1 MKFMPRAAFTTL
13 GCKVNQYETQQILE
27 SFEKA
32 GFRVVPFTSEA
43 EVYVINSCS
52 VTAIAESKSRYMV
65 RKASRTN
72 PQARIVLT
80 GCAAQMA
87 TNTGKP
93 IEGVDVWVPNPEKT
107 NAIGYLFKSFP
118 ELEKRAAEAKPNR
131 TSAKPYQGRTRATLK
146 IQDGCN
152 ICCSY
157 CSIPSTRPVMRSRHY
172 REVLEEA
179 KNLAAMGY
187 REAVLTGIL
196 IGAYNQD
203 TGSGG
208 PGLEALVELLAANS
222 GLDRIRI
229 SSIEMGHVS
238 LRMMKALA
246 QGWAVPHLHIPLQS
260 GDTRVLRDMNRPYT
274 REDFIQL
281 CEILYE
287 AVPDIAITTDIMVG
301 FPTET
306 EDRFQSSLDVCQR
319 VGFLKGHIFRFS
331 PRPGTSAF
339 ERGDL
344 ISSDDKQRR
353 SLELMS
359 VTADTGNAFMKRFI
373 GHTMRVLVEGKNS
386 KSGTL
391 SGFTDNYIEV
401 HFAGPSS
408 LAREFCYV
416 TICQVQDG
424 IAFGELAA
432 EPSANRKDLFAWA

>member
-1 MKFMPRAAFTTL
+1 MPRAAFTTL

-32 GFRVVPFTSEA
+32 GFRVVPFNSPA

-52 VTAIAESKSRYMV
+52 VTAIAESKSRYMA
-65 RKASRTN
+65 RKAARTN
-72 PQARIVLT
+72 PNARIVLT

-87 TNTGKP
+87 ANLGNEF
-93 IEGVDVWVPNPEKT
+93 EGVDVWVPNPEKT
-107 NAIGYLFKSFP
+107 QTINYLFRECP
-118 ELEKRAAEAKPNR
+118 DLEKRALEAKPNR
-131 TSAKPYQGRTRATLK
+131 ESATKAFQGRTRATLK
-146 IQDGCN
+146 VQDGCN

-172 REVLEEA
+172 REVLDEA
-179 KNLAAMGY
+179 KHLVQMGY
-187 REAVLTGIL
+187 KEAVLTGIL
-196 IGAYNQD
+196 IGSYNQD

-208 PGLEALVELLAANS
+208 PGLEALIELLAANS

-229 SSIEMGHVS
+229 SSIEMGQVS
-238 LRMMKALA
+238 LRLMKALSN
-246 QGWAVPHLHIPLQS
+246 GWAVPHLHIPLQS

-274 REDFIQL
+274 RDDFIQL
-281 CEILYE
+281 CDILYD

-306 EDRFQSSLDVCQR
+306 EERFQSSVDVCQR

-331 PRPGTSAF
+331 PRPGTPAY
-339 ERGDL
+339 ERGDR
-344 ISSDDKQRR
+344 ISSDDKLRR
-353 SLELMS
+353 SQELTDL
-359 VTADTGNAFMKRFI
+359 TAETGSAYMQRFV
-373 GHTMRVLVEGKNS
+373 GRTMRVLVEGKHS
-386 KSGTL
+386 KSGML

-408 LAREFCYV
+408 LARNFCHV

-424 IAFGELAA
+424 LAFGELAQ
-432 EPSANRKDLFAWA
+432 EPSTTRTNLFAWA